1 MFDREQIQTK
11 NVKKYYVPKTAVI
24 YFSESC
30 LTVSNSLSKLIVE
43 YTKFIQ
49 IGSQDIEFD
58 AYAELPI
65 NKNRYNKEFFS
76 WNETIKGET
85 RIAKPAT
92 FFNHGAGRKVVEE
105 LKNYD
110 LVIVVFKSNKLNSLI
125 YVNYLME
132 LLRQHDVFSFHFV
145 IESFVHAIK
154 TQKVYKK
161 LIHKMQVLQQIFVPI
176 GEEAVVNAYKQATIS
191 NRNYYINLYTNDLIE
206 SFLSPFLDPAKNPD
220 QFPKI
225 KALFYQDQRNFESQ
239 VVTTIGYSSA
249 RGDYLDLALIQALAN
264 PIFYGAFNASN
275 TFLINIKT
283 PFSTP
288 NMRERMLYI
297 LEHVVGSKKTFILS
311 SYIGSYNYD
320 VYCQVSIM
328 AINVDQSRLMSDHQ
342 AIDQHLKTILHQVS
356 QSHEIF
362 KDEEIRLMILNQNIE
377 ILEDHHA
384 VDELVNSQQ
393 K

>member
-125 YVNYLME
+125 YVN
-132 LLRQHDVFSFHFV
+132 
-145 IESFVHAIK
+145 
-154 TQKVYKK
+154 
-161 LIHKMQVLQQIFVPI
+161 
-176 GEEAVVNAYKQATIS
+176 
-191 NRNYYINLYTNDLIE
+191 
-206 SFLSPFLDPAKNPD
+206 
-220 QFPKI
+220 
-225 KALFYQDQRNFESQ
+225 
-239 VVTTIGYSSA
+239 
-249 RGDYLDLALIQALAN
+249 
-264 PIFYGAFNASN
+264 
-275 TFLINIKT
+275 
-283 PFSTP
+283 
-288 NMRERMLYI
+288 
-297 LEHVVGSKKTFILS
+297 
-311 SYIGSYNYD
+311 
-320 VYCQVSIM
+320 
-328 AINVDQSRLMSDHQ
+328 
-342 AIDQHLKTILHQVS
+342 
-356 QSHEIF
+356 
-362 KDEEIRLMILNQNIE
+362 
-377 ILEDHHA
+377 
-384 VDELVNSQQ
+384 
-393 K
+393 